1 MDNDIVM
8 EGFRLQAELCKSL
21 GEPKRLMI
29 IRELRKGTRSVSQL
43 AERLNLKQCTASQHL
58 ALLRKTGVLATHREG
73 NTVYYSLITPKIAD
87 ACDSIRDIIIEKLKR
102 DHRLTSVI

>member
-1 MDNDIVM
+1 MDNGIVM

-29 IRELRKGTRSVSQL
+29 IRELRNGAKSVSQL
-43 AERLNLKQCTASQHL
+43 ATSLNLKQCTTSQHL
-58 ALLRKTGVLATHREG
+58 ALLRKTGVLAAHREG

-102 DHRLTSVI
+102 NHIITSVI